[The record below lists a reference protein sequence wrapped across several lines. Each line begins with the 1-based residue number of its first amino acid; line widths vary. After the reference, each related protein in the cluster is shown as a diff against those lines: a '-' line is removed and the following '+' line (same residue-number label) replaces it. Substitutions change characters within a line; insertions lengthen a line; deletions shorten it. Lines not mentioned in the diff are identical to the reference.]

1 MEAVTHEIGSW
12 WSCSPHRCD
21 KTWGWKRS
29 PGGTGRA
36 RRLQTSTSWSA
47 ASRPPDMGLLQLGN
61 QTRVRH
67 VLLAHALRAGHFA
80 TLGKS
85 LPHTVAYFLHYERV
99 KADLVNA
106 LLQAV
111 GLVDLFQFLVE
122 HHRLWVRQLRAQYPI
137 VEFLW
142 EESDTLVTLCQNL

>member
-1 MEAVTHEIGSW
+1 MEAVSCEIGSW
-12 WSCSPHRCD
+12 RSCSPHRCD

-29 PGGTGRA
+29 PGGTGHA

-47 ASRPPDMGLLQLGN
+47 ASRRRDMGLQRLGN

-67 VLLAHALRAGHFA
+67 VLLARALRAGHV
-80 TLGKS
+80 TTVGKS

-99 KADLVNA
+99 EADLVNA

-111 GLVDLFQFLVE
+111 GLVDLFQLLVK

-142 EESDTLVTLCQNL
+142 EGSDTLVALCQNL